1 MGAYLPGSQASLE
14 AEWKRELWR
23 LHGIRFDA
31 LYCITNMPISRFLEW
46 LIDSGNLEAYME
58 RLVAAFNPAAV
69 SGLMCRNTLS
79 VGWDGQLYDCDF
91 NQMLDLAVARG
102 APRHI
107 RDFQLRCAR
116 GSADRRRPSLFR
128 LHGRRGLELR
138 RRHVEIS
145 TESGGAMSTDAKDI
159 TRRFYEEIINQK
171 NVHAIDRFCTADFVD
186 HNPPPGGKGSLDAT
200 KQQFLEL
207 VAAFPDLKMMV
218 QDQIAEGD
226 RVVNRVLVRGTH
238 KGEYMGIPGSGKT
251 VEIGGIDILRMV
263 NGKAA
268 ERWGY
273 FDDVKLMQQLGAMPG
288 PKQ

>member
-1 MGAYLPGSQASLE
+1 
-14 AEWKRELWR
+14 
-23 LHGIRFDA
+23 
-31 LYCITNMPISRFLEW
+31 
-46 LIDSGNLEAYME
+46 
-58 RLVAAFNPAAV
+58 
-69 SGLMCRNTLS
+69 
-79 VGWDGQLYDCDF
+79 
-91 NQMLDLAVARG
+91 
-102 APRHI
+102 
-107 RDFQLRCAR
+107 
-116 GSADRRRPSLFR
+116 
-128 LHGRRGLELR
+128 
-138 RRHVEIS
+138 
-145 TESGGAMSTDAKDI
+145 MSTDAKDV

-238 KGEYMGIPGSGKT
+238 KGEYMGMPGSGKT

-288 PKQ
+288 PTKVTPAPLHSFVGQRMQREKMLISRRGNEQRAQRVGHGRLHEGGRASLSSAVLDVFDDPVLDRIGSGQVHHQG